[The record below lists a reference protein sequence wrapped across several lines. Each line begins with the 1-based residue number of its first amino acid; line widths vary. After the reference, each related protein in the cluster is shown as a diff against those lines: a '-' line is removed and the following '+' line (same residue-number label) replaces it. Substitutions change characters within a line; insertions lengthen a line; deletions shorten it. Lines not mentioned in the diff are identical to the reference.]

1 MGAPIDHMFASEQEE
16 ATNVVLN
23 AEVKSEMVASKW
35 PSVDELRRALPKHCT
50 EISLTTSTYYLLRD
64 YAAIAFLYLIVP
76 YVEYYGGFVGLWIW
90 YCIQG
95 LFMSALFLIGHECV
109 HGLFAEQNWI
119 NIVAGHLSLA
129 PILIPYYPWEKTHR
143 MHHTHTY
150 HIEKDKGHPW
160 VEENDYKTRNW
171 FVQHFCAIPISA
183 FFRFHMY
190 MFLGLPDGSH
200 FNPLSELLKT
210 NKERFLCLCSG
221 LASALLIYFVVKA
234 GSFSSNTTTYRWPF
248 KTFWLVMVTY
258 LNHQDDD
265 VEVYE
270 PDTWK
275 YMPAQMQTIDRYFG
289 FGIDHIL
296 HHASDA
302 HVVHHIFF
310 TKIPH
315 YHLMDATNALVPILE
330 KYNGVYKRKS
340 CYNYLFE
347 FLRFVL
353 VCLIVT
359 NRDTLRLN
367 IRLEYLVGK
376 GTGTLRYPKT
386 KST

>member
-221 LASALLIYFVVKA
+221 LASAFSVYIAYLLCGQSWFVL
-234 GSFSSNTTTYRWPF
+234 F
-248 KTFWLVMVTY
+248 KYYYVPLAFQNFWLVMVTY

-347 FLRFVL
+347 FLR
-353 VCLIVT
+353 
-359 NRDTLRLN
+359 LN